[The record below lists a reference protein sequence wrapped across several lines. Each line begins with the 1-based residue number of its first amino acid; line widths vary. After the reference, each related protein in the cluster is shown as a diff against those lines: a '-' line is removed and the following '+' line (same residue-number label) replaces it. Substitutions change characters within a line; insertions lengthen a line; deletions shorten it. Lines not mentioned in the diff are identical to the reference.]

1 MLKSS
6 MNNRFKFRVWDKLA
20 KRMIYPH
27 NDNQQHFIIDLNGR
41 FHNLQNGSGGDD
53 YVIQQYTVLNDK
65 NGIPIYEGDILSTY
79 MNDVDTNKKGV
90 VTRAISG
97 AYTCIYNYIS
107 SDEDESKL
115 FTHFVISVAHES
127 VVVGN
132 IFEDAE
138 LSK

>member
-1 MLKSS
+1 